1 MNALISPAIALMH
14 RLTLARKFALCA
26 ILLLSP
32 AFVFHLQSY
41 YPSHSSQFLFT
52 GLLLVTVAL
61 YFLVAFYVATRQS
74 IHSLLQTVKTMASG
88 ELAVRS
94 NLDSQDEFGMV
105 AISINEMARETG
117 RVIKDVHAAADEVAN
132 AASELALAAARVV
145 AGATEQTDL
154 SAISTEA
161 VKRMRASVE
170 EVASSAQL
178 SQSIA
183 EDAERQS
190 ENGAQVVH
198 AAGDEMELIQQSMI
212 RLSELVSS
220 MGHRSDAIS
229 GIVSTIREIADQTNL
244 LALNAAI
251 EAARAG
257 DHGRGFAVVADEVRK
272 LAARTAVAT
281 TEISS
286 MIDGILGELKAT
298 VTGMENGRK
307 QAEKGVVMAREAAQA
322 LENIREGA
330 RSTMDRVRAIAL
342 ATQEQTRTSQHAVD
356 NMGKI
361 AVKSQENTAA
371 SNEAASVSQYLE
383 NLAASLR
390 QAVLRFKI

>member
-1 MNALISPAIALMH
+1 MNALISPAVALMH
-14 RLTLARKFALCA
+14 RLTLTSKFVLCA
-26 ILLLSP
+26 LLLLSP
-32 AFVFHLQSY
+32 AILFYLQAHYAVQSL
-41 YPSHSSQFLFT
+41 QLQLV
-52 GLLLVTVAL
+52 GLLLAMVAL
-61 YFLVAFYVATRQS
+61 YFTTAFCAATRQS
-74 IHSLLQTVKTMASG
+74 INSLLQTVKTMASG

-94 NLDSQDEFGMV
+94 NLDSRDEFGLV
-105 AISINEMARETG
+105 AISLNEMARETG

-132 AASELALAAARVV
+132 AASELASAAARVV
-145 AGATEQTDL
+145 VGATEQTEL

-161 VKRMRASVE
+161 VKRMRSSVE
-170 EVASSAQL
+170 EVASAAQL

-183 EDAERQS
+183 EEAERQS
-190 ENGAQVVH
+190 ESGAQVVH
-198 AAGDEMELIQQSMI
+198 AAGDEMELIQKSMI
-212 RLSELVSS
+212 QLSELVSS

-229 GIVSTIREIADQTNL
+229 GIVNTIREIADQTNL

-257 DHGRGFAVVADEVRK
+257 EHGRGFAVVADEVRK
-272 LAARTAVAT
+272 LAARTAIAT

-286 MIDGILGELKAT
+286 MINGILGELKAT
-298 VTGMENGRK
+298 VTGMENGRS
-307 QAEKGVVMAREAAQA
+307 QAEKGVIMAREAAQA
-322 LENIREGA
+322 LESIREGA
-330 RSTMDRVRAIAL
+330 RSTMDRVRSIAL

-361 AVKSQENTAA
+361 ATKSQENTAA

>member
-1 MNALISPAIALMH
+1 MNALISPAVALMH
-14 RLTLARKFALCA
+14 RLVLASKFVLCA
-26 ILLLSP
+26 LLLLLP
-32 AFVFHLQSY
+32 GFVFFLQTH
-41 YPSHSSQFLFT
+41 YPSLGSQLMLI
-52 GLLLVTVAL
+52 GLLLTVVAV
-61 YFLVAFYVATRQS
+61 YFLIAFYMATRQS
-74 IHSLLQTVKTMASG
+74 IHSLLQTVKTMAGG

-94 NLDSQDEFGMV
+94 NLDSQDEFGLV
-105 AISINEMARETG
+105 AISLNEMARETG

-132 AASELALAAARVV
+132 AASELAAAAARVV
-145 AGATEQTDL
+145 VGAKEQTEL
-154 SAISTEA
+154 SAISSDA
-161 VKRMRASVE
+161 VKQMRISVE

-178 SQSIA
+178 SQGIA

-212 RLSELVSS
+212 QLSELVSS

-229 GIVSTIREIADQTNL
+229 GIVNTIREIADQTNL

-257 DHGRGFAVVADEVRK
+257 EHGRGFAVVADEVRK

-298 VTGMENGRK
+298 VSGMDNGRK

-361 AVKSQENTAA
+361 AMKSQENTAA

-383 NLAASLR
+383 TLAASLR